1 MGGASAFDL
10 FNLLSPRQRRP
21 TNKMATVAT
30 ALPTTINSSPTPAG
44 LLRPNLR
51 RIKSKE
57 YARRENLEN
66 TVAGLVQTPNSE
78 DPLRILA
85 PAQKKLS
92 SIESQRVLA
101 VVDETSKRVESALA
115 LPFLVDSL
123 QRFSVSLGSE
133 LVAMM
138 EDYHKLV
145 SEYNRLY
152 ELLEAQGTTL
162 DTSSELDVRTSSTGS
177 VVGDGGAG
185 RAGQLDPL
193 PETAAEEGESMQ
205 ERFYQIRHQL
215 KHCIKSILR
224 ALSRDPATTS
234 ILQAAA
240 RERSR
245 TSSQLLESMG
255 GLCGVVNETLLT
267 TKVEEVRRE
276 EHLRQVTER
285 QQSAEEQIRRL
296 EEELAVAQQL
306 KDEEVGIQIHHTKS
320 NSVYFR

>member
-1 MGGASAFDL
+1 
-10 FNLLSPRQRRP
+10 
-21 TNKMATVAT
+21 MATVAT
-30 ALPTTINSSPTPAG
+30 ALPTTMNSSPTPAG

-57 YARRENLEN
+57 SARRENLEN

-92 SIESQRVLA
+92 SVESQRVLA
-101 VVDETSKRVESALA
+101 VIDETAKRVESALA

-145 SEYNRLY
+145 SEYNKLY

-162 DTSSELDVRTSSTGS
+162 DTSSELDVRTSSAGS

-185 RAGQLDPL
+185 RAGRLNPL
-193 PETAAEEGESMQ
+193 PETAAEEGDSMQ

-245 TSSQLLESMG
+245 TSSQLLESIG

-267 TKVEEVRRE
+267 TKVEEVKRE
-276 EHLRQVTER
+276 EHLRQVAER

-306 KDEEVGIQIHHTKS
+306 KDEEVGIQNHHTKS
-320 NSVYFR
+320 NNQIMGLDIISG

>member
-1 MGGASAFDL
+1 
-10 FNLLSPRQRRP
+10 
-21 TNKMATVAT
+21 MATVAT

-57 YARRENLEN
+57 SARRENLEN

-92 SIESQRVLA
+92 SVESQRVLA
-101 VVDETSKRVESALA
+101 VIDETAKRVESALA

-145 SEYNRLY
+145 SEYNKLY

-162 DTSSELDVRTSSTGS
+162 DTSSELDVRTSSAGS
-177 VVGDGGAG
+177 VVGDGGAE
-185 RAGQLDPL
+185 RAGRLNPL
-193 PETAAEEGESMQ
+193 PETAAKEGESQ

-245 TSSQLLESMG
+245 TSSQLLESIG

-276 EHLRQVTER
+276 EHLRQVAER

-296 EEELAVAQQL
+296 EEELAIAQQL